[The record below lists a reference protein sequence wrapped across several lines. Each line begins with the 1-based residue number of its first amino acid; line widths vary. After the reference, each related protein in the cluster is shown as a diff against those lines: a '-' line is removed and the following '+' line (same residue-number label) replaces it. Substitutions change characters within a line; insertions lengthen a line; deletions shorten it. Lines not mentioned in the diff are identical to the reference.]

1 MQDNEVHIRQVKFRV
16 IVLYLTGDV
25 LKVYRTGTEKRGE
38 GWTRCRS
45 HVHTDKS
52 WQHSLKAMLMPGL
65 VKKNDY
71 SKICCKK

>member
-38 GWTRCRS
+38 G
-45 HVHTDKS
+45 
-52 WQHSLKAMLMPGL
+52 
-65 VKKNDY
+65 
-71 SKICCKK
+71 